1 MNHDPPVIPLDR
13 HCQVIAYDK
22 YGIWAFEKAP
32 GVLSHPNPDTARAD
46 KRKGRT
52 LLNAPYLKDEEAYCW
67 EDAKGNTSKLYL
79 VHRLDSPTS
88 GVILA
93 TSSKELAT
101 SIKESFA
108 NRRVSKTYHA
118 IVIPSR
124 KPFRNAEWKDNLT
137 EKRDRGKI
145 RVTRGNGPIAITK
158 AIMERENSGLYGL
171 SLLKLAPQTGRT
183 HQLRVQCALRNI
195 PIVGDR
201 NYGNFSMNRK
211 FARASKIDRLCLHA
225 SKVELSVRVDGKL
238 VNFTAEAPL
247 PRSFGK
253 LLS

>member
-13 HCQVIAYDK
+13 HCQVIAFEK

-32 GVLSHPNPDTARAD
+32 GVLTHPNKGRSD
-46 KRKGRT
+46 KQKART
-52 LLNAPYLKDEEAYCW
+52 LLNAPYLEDEEAYSW
-67 EDAKGNTSKLYL
+67 EDEKGCKNKLYL

-88 GVILA
+88 GVILG
-93 TSSKELAT
+93 TSSKDLAV
-101 SIKESFA
+101 SIKDSFA
-108 NRRVSKTYHA
+108 NRKVSKTYHA
-118 IVIPSR
+118 IVIPAHKSF
-124 KPFRNAEWKDNLT
+124 KNAHWKDNLI
-137 EKRDRGKI
+137 EKRNQGKI

-158 AIMERENSGLYGL
+158 AYIEREKTGLYGL
-171 SLLKLAPQTGRT
+171 SLLKLVPLTGRT
-183 HQLRVQCALRNI
+183 HQLRVQCALRNF

-225 SKVELSVRVDGKL
+225 SKVELDVQVNGKPIH
-238 VNFTAEAPL
+238 FTAEAPL

>member
-1 MNHDPPVIPLDR
+1 MNHDLPVIPLDR
-13 HCQVIAYDK
+13 DCQVIAFAK

-32 GVLSHPNPDTARAD
+32 GVLSHPNKGLSD
-46 KRKGRT
+46 KRKTRT
-52 LLNAPYLKDEEAYCW
+52 LLNAPYLEEEEAYFW
-67 EDAKGNTSKLYL
+67 EDEKGGKNKIYL

-88 GVILA
+88 GVILGV
-93 TSSKELAT
+93 SSKKLAA

-108 NRRVSKTYHA
+108 NRKVSKTYHA

-124 KPFRNAEWKDNLT
+124 KPFKNAQWKDNLV
-137 EKRDRGKI
+137 EKRDQGKI

-158 AIMERENSGLYGL
+158 AYMEREKTGLYGL
-171 SLLKLAPQTGRT
+171 SLLKLDPQTGRT
-183 HQLRVQCALRNI
+183 HQLRVQCALRNL

-225 SKVELSVRVDGKL
+225 SKVELNVQVDGKAIH
-238 VNFTAEAPL
+238 FTAEAPL

>member
-1 MNHDPPVIPLDR
+1 MNHDLPVIPLDR
-13 HCQVIAYDK
+13 DCQVIAFEK

-32 GVLSHPNPDTARAD
+32 GVLSHPNKGQSD
-46 KRKGRT
+46 KRKSRT
-52 LLNAPYLKDEEAYCW
+52 LLNAPYLEEEEAYFW
-67 EDAKGNTSKLYL
+67 EDEKGGKNKIYL

-88 GVILA
+88 GVILGV
-93 TSSKELAT
+93 SSKKLAV

-108 NRRVSKTYHA
+108 NRKVSKTYHA

-124 KPFRNAEWKDNLT
+124 KPFKNAQWKDNLV
-137 EKRDRGKI
+137 EKRDQGKI

-158 AIMERENSGLYGL
+158 AYMEREKTGLYGL
-171 SLLKLAPQTGRT
+171 SLLKLDPQTGRT
-183 HQLRVQCALRNI
+183 HQLRVQCALRNL

-225 SKVELSVRVDGKL
+225 SKVELNVQVDGKAIH
-238 VNFTAEAPL
+238 FTAEAPL

>member
-13 HCQVIAYDK
+13 DCQVIAFEK

-32 GVLSHPNPDTARAD
+32 GVLSHPNKDRPD
-46 KRKGRT
+46 KRKTRT
-52 LLNAPYLKDEEAYCW
+52 LLNAPYLEEEEAYFW
-67 EDAKGNTSKLYL
+67 EDEKGGKNKIYL

-88 GVILA
+88 GVILGV
-93 TSSKELAT
+93 SSKKLAA

-108 NRRVSKTYHA
+108 NRKVSKTYHA

-124 KPFRNAEWKDNLT
+124 KSFKNAQWKDTLV
-137 EKRDRGKI
+137 EKRDQGKI
-145 RVTRGNGPIAITK
+145 RVTRGTGPIAITK
-158 AIMERENSGLYGL
+158 ASRERDKTGLYGL
-171 SLLKLAPQTGRT
+171 SLLKLDPQTGRT
-183 HQLRVQCALRNI
+183 HQLRVQCALRNF

-225 SKVELSVRVDGKL
+225 SKVELDVQVDGKAIH
-238 VNFTAEAPL
+238 FTAEAPL